1 MYVDCGILATNGVF
15 ATTQENLISGS
26 LFCFKQ
32 GDNVGMSEQP
42 DLEKGQLPGVEGID
56 QV

>member
-1 MYVDCGILATNGVF
+1 MYVDCGISATNGVF
-15 ATTQENLISGS
+15 AATRENLISGILS
-26 LFCFKQ
+26 CFKQ